1 VADHQSTDEEL
12 ARAERGRVAAAG
24 ECGVSDGYA
33 KCTNPEIPAHRVH
46 WDRYTQHEFVTDDEE
61 P

>member
-1 VADHQSTDEEL
+1 MDGVTDAEL
-12 ARAERGRVAAAG
+12 AEIERGRVPEKG

-46 WDRYTQHEFVTDDEE
+46 WDRHTQHEFVTDDEE